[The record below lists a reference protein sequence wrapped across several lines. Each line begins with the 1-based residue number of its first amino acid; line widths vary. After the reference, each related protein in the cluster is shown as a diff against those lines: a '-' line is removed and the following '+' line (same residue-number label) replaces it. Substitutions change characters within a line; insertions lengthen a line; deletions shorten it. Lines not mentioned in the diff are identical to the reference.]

1 MIVKIT
7 YDDQRLDVFDTST
20 FTAALPLGK
29 ANMLT
34 NFEVRFDRL
43 GEGGLWLAAH
53 SYQAVADATGG
64 VVEDVDLIEA
74 ETEPIG
80 QEAHDDTGTERAESK
95 PSDEATDHDEEAS
108 FQGSAEDPQRQG
120 STVQSKGN
128 STAPP
133 QNTSQKTWVEETERV
148 WVVDKEAWTESA
160 PIYGTIEISVC
171 NICGTDITGN
181 TSAHAKE
188 HMKAGEGSGHHSETR
203 QKIIGYNTVSHSE
216 EGHWETKAVGGHWE

>member
-1 MIVKIT
+1 MKISEKT
-7 YDDQRLDVFDTST
+7 GGKKGKLAITCAVIGLALILG
-20 FTAALPLGK
+20 AALVSCTGI
-29 ANMLT
+29 AS
-34 NFEVRFDRL
+34 V
-43 GEGGLWLAAH
+43 GEIGAD
-53 SYQAVADATGG
+53 QAVADAAGG
-64 VVEDVDLIEA
+64 VVEDVDLPEA

-95 PSDEATDHDEEAS
+95 PSDEATGHDEEAS
-108 FQGSAEDPQRQG
+108 SQGSAEDPQRQG
-120 STVQSKGN
+120 STVRSKGN

-148 WVVDKEAWTESA
+148 WVVDREAWTESV

-203 QKIIGYNTVSHSE
+203 QKIIVYNTVNHKE
-216 EGHWETKAVGGHWE
+216 EGHWDTKVVGGHWE

>member
-1 MIVKIT
+1 MKISKKT
-7 YDDQRLDVFDTST
+7 GGKKGKLAITCAVIGLALILG
-20 FTAALPLGK
+20 AALVSCSGI
-29 ANMLT
+29 AS
-34 NFEVRFDRL
+34 V
-43 GEGGLWLAAH
+43 GEIGAD
-53 SYQAVADATGG
+53 QAVADAAGG
-64 VVEDVDLIEA
+64 VVEDVDLPEA

-95 PSDEATDHDEEAS
+95 PSDEATGHDEEAS
-108 FQGSAEDPQRQG
+108 SQGSAEDPQRQG
-120 STVQSKGN
+120 STVRSKGN

-148 WVVDKEAWTESA
+148 WVVDREAWTESV

-203 QKIIGYNTVSHSE
+203 QKIIVYNTVNHKE
-216 EGHWETKAVGGHWE
+216 EGHWDTKVVGGHWE

>member
-1 MIVKIT
+1 MKISEKT
-7 YDDQRLDVFDTST
+7 GGKKGKLAITCAVIGLALILG
-20 FTAALPLGK
+20 AALVSCSGI
-29 ANMLT
+29 AS
-34 NFEVRFDRL
+34 V
-43 GEGGLWLAAH
+43 GEIGAD
-53 SYQAVADATGG
+53 QAVADAAGG
-64 VVEDVDLIEA
+64 VVEDVDLPEA

-95 PSDEATDHDEEAS
+95 PSDEATGHDEEAS
-108 FQGSAEDPQRQG
+108 SQGSAEDPQRQG
-120 STVQSKGN
+120 STVRSKGN
-128 STAPP
+128 STAQP

-148 WVVDKEAWTESA
+148 WVVDREAWTESV

-203 QKIIGYNTVSHSE
+203 QKIIVYNTVNHKE
-216 EGHWETKAVGGHWE
+216 EGHWDTKVVGGHWE

>member
-1 MIVKIT
+1 MKISEKT
-7 YDDQRLDVFDTST
+7 GGKKGKLAITCAVIGLALILG
-20 FTAALPLGK
+20 AALVSCSGI
-29 ANMLT
+29 AS
-34 NFEVRFDRL
+34 V
-43 GEGGLWLAAH
+43 GEIGAD
-53 SYQAVADATGG
+53 QAVADAAGG
-64 VVEDVDLIEA
+64 VVEDVDLPEA

-95 PSDEATDHDEEAS
+95 PSDEATGHDEEAS
-108 FQGSAEDPQRQG
+108 SQGSAEDPQRQG
-120 STVQSKGN
+120 STVRSKGN

-148 WVVDKEAWTESA
+148 WVVDREAWTESV

-203 QKIIGYNTVSHSE
+203 QKIIVYNTVNH
-216 EGHWETKAVGGHWE
+216 K